1 MSSVT
6 DKAGDSRRRRR
17 RLTVTVKESLRDANL
32 QLSLLNHRVS
42 AQVELKDADFGC
54 LDLISRTGPVSP
66 STLARQA
73 GLHPATLTGILD
85 RLERAGWIA
94 RGRDA
99 DDRRAI
105 VVQTLPDRSGEIFR
119 HYAGMNGAMDGI
131 CADYTDAELEL
142 IGDFLH
148 RVVEA
153 GRGAAADL
161 AGE

>member
-6 DKAGDSRRRRR
+6 DKGSDSRRRRR
-17 RLTVTVKESLRDANL
+17 RLSVTVKESLRDANL

-94 RGRDA
+94 RGRDP

-105 VVQTLPDRSGEIFR
+105 VVQTLPDRNGEIFR
-119 HYAGMNGAMDGI
+119 HYAGMNGAMAPGIERCVKVHRGPVEEDLTLIRSDG
-131 CADYTDAELEL
+131 T
-142 IGDFLH
+142 
-148 RVVEA
+148 
-153 GRGAAADL
+153 
-161 AGE
+161 